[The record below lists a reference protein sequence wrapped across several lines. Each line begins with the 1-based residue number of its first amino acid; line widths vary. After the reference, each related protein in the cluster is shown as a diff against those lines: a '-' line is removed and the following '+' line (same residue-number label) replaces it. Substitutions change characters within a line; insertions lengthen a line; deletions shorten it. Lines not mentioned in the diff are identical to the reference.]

1 MAAANPKR
9 IAQLD
14 YFRPL
19 DQMTRVRGLASEFF
33 QEMCWGSLDC
43 GWNDSVRR
51 WSGTSGRSSVGG
63 RAGGTKLKKCPREI
77 SRIDFERDSAQ
88 TQTPSRGRRL
98 DEAPRT
104 PRFTEI
110 LSHFFVIRAQMTQI
124 FLRDFFGVAVEIF
137 QSAGFLAS
145 VHDLLHL
152 LHDVPEILHV

>member
-1 MAAANPKR
+1 MM
-9 IAQLD
+9 L
-14 YFRPL
+14 
-19 DQMTRVRGLASEFF
+19 
-33 QEMCWGSLDC
+33 
-43 GWNDSVRR
+43 
-51 WSGTSGRSSVGG
+51 
-63 RAGGTKLKKCPREI
+63 
-77 SRIDFERDSAQ
+77 
-88 TQTPSRGRRL
+88 GRRL

-110 LSHFFVIRAQMTQI
+110 LSHFFVIQAQTTQI